1 MWPFGKKKKPLS
13 FEEFQAQ
20 KSSGTV
26 PAPETSQ
33 GGVLSFEQF
42 KAQKQPVKNTQVLG
56 FDDFKNGSNAIGFD
70 EFVKP
75 AKTPVAQPKPVD
87 QIEHDQK
94 PSFGD
99 RVLGTGLSVVKGT
112 IGATKSIPD
121 VLRFGSNLASGGK
134 YEQTKLGQANRWASQ
149 QMQEALDI
157 AQSIKP
163 ESIQELEANQVISRD
178 ESGKWQ
184 INAPNPTQAINVIAE
199 SLPQIP
205 GYLVGGKWIGA
216 AGAGLMRVPGAAK
229 LLSKIPGAEKAVATI
244 SKYAEPAQQGAVNAP
259 IIASQTFSSTYDEV
273 FQQAKSQGMSDEE
286 AQKIATEQALQ
297 AGKEIAPV
305 SAVTGAGLGFA
316 QRSTGGLITRT
327 GKGIIKEGVSEAPEE
342 TWQQSAQ
349 NRAAKRLDPSR
360 EIVSPEALNAGAMG
374 FIAGGATGG
383 VVAATNKVEIPNG
396 YNPKKNVEKF
406 FEVIN
411 SGEQEKVQATTAKMS
426 TKELQE
432 TERILESI
440 REKSYG
446 EPLSSETMIKLA
458 DYSEQITDLIQEKQT
473 NIETEAKRI
482 YSGQPKTEKSP
493 ELHISD
499 QAAVKT
505 IIDKVS
511 EALSPEKQS
520 EIKNQLDEEIDIA
533 TLPGVKETKALLN
546 ENNPFIEANSIE
558 EIAEKYEQEKSK
570 TSKQLSLFDAEK
582 SDLLAQKSSTQDK
595 TEKKNIQDLIDEID
609 LKRRE
614 VQANESIL
622 SEQAAAKEI
631 SLVQDSVDK
640 IREIEPNFDVV
651 GSVEKGWSRDDY
663 DTYLKGI
670 SDNNEEKPET
680 PFAKLEETEAKVTRD
695 KLVEDD
701 IISSAKKTETIKI
714 EQKVKK
720 PAEKNLPQKPTEKP
734 TEVKNEPAQI
744 VVPDTPVETA
754 MKSKE
759 DAYSKM
765 KRLMKEG
772 YEEDEDGELW
782 TSDNIDKYSDEASEA
797 LQKIGFKLE
806 FNDSFDSYEILLN
819 NSDIDIKEAQKMFVD
834 LAMAWDFE
842 LETNQD
848 GTISMF
854 HGTNKENAKSI
865 LKDGF
870 EEGTFFSPSTE
881 KEFGGVNGASYYGD
895 SILKADID
903 PRELVFRTEGE
914 FYTNEES
921 AISNVRDESGIEK
934 KSTVVSESFVDIN
947 SEKKVETPVAKE
959 APKTASTGMR
969 IEDHATFMKDLR
981 EGNQTPESLKETFES
996 IIANSREIAAELQK
1010 KTKNELK
1017 TLIGGIQAY
1026 YVDRENKEYAVKSA
1040 YSSMLFDFALGKTVT
1055 YGGFDGQV
1063 NAIREMVDKTTEA
1076 DIKDY
1081 AERVK
1086 QARAERAARVEAN
1099 AKAVTNP
1106 ETMDEFRTFI
1116 ELKGK
1121 DALKGALLERY
1132 DTLVGENAAARIQK
1146 EKEEKAIVKGVDVDT
1161 NAEIVETK
1169 HTKTGEQ
1176 LFVVKLA
1183 DRVEKDVYSSI
1194 LGSAKKLGGWYS
1206 SYRVGGAIPGFQ
1218 FKTKEAADQF
1228 VAVLGGET
1236 VVSERS
1242 EERQGEKK
1250 ENQVDRLR
1258 AAAETVRAKAL
1269 ESLGRER
1276 KTNTQRR
1283 AGMANS
1289 AEETARKQLQQA
1301 ESLENIAG
1309 AIERGEAKLLGLLST
1324 RTQVEALDQAINE
1337 AKWTYGRAHD
1347 IRSEKW
1353 DEIDMGDAISEITTF
1368 PARIY
1373 NMKRLIEAG
1382 KVTKGY
1388 KRVAAAMEKESKN
1401 GELSPSFTRA
1411 QEIAALAKEADIDTW
1426 WSDQFKRIAS
1436 LGVRTPAEY
1445 RSVLREYAKYKGVKP
1460 EEDKATALERK
1471 LIGAKV
1477 GIDFFPTPK
1486 SVSEQMVAEAGIEE
1500 GMRVLEPSAG
1510 NGNIAEAI
1518 RGAGVKPDV
1527 AEISSELRDIL
1538 DAKGFNIVGQDFMEI
1553 NEPYDRI
1560 VMNPPFSNNMDIKHV
1575 EKAYSLLAPGGR
1587 LVSIVGEGAFFR
1599 SGKTETAFRNWLD
1612 SVGAKV
1618 EKLPEG
1624 TFTDTSLLATTG
1636 TNARIVIINKQ
1647 DEDVVLNDIP
1657 FFAGRT
1663 TEKQNIPGERRFERK
1678 SEGMKQVFFSLIGD
1692 GTINY
1697 EDYKKLEFVIDSF
1710 KGNIDDIALHLGETQ
1725 GKEGA
1730 GGEYNPYT
1738 KIISLYDRVSDGY
1751 NAESIMETFFH
1762 EIMHPGERY
1771 LSKKTVAKLRK
1782 HFTDVQNEAFGR
1794 FPGLKE
1800 AVKNKDLS
1808 YFSKEI
1814 HGEYPHEKLYR
1825 FYSLSEYIAETGKE
1839 KTWRMLDEQKIDS
1852 EIMATEKSVR
1862 PEINRIMQAIAQLW
1876 RNFLRFMRRFKNID
1890 ERLFTELMSGNSVKN
1905 RETADWELKDAS
1917 ASLDDQE
1924 LLILRVLYG
1933 TKMPQ
1938 GKRAWVES
1946 VLNENMTEKDIF
1958 KAIDMLVRF
1967 GIKPYEFNKAGS
1979 LNSVSAKRFGVDSS
1993 TLITPSKR
2001 DRYKNI
2007 IEQMGGIVAAEI
2019 SLSEE
2024 LSSMPKYY
2032 DDMEYQYN
2040 SFTEL
2045 FRKFPSY
2052 RETLTSSDIS
2062 GIKSKLDEK
2071 YGSKLGDIF
2080 YSDTMTDDE
2089 VLDDFRDTLS
2099 KENPDL
2105 YYGKKEAA
2113 SLGYS
2118 KERSKFKQAMKNLE
2132 SGSSAYSTE
2141 YKSLRSELDEI
2152 QEESAGYRS
2161 VLAKQLAEGKFTYLG
2176 KNLKEL
2182 GLVMPK
2188 KGMFSKQIVEKRL
2201 EKTRKSS
2208 FTSGVKKGFNIGAK
2222 TGMAYMREIA
2232 ENKALSVAAK
2242 KKQIV
2247 EYAREA
2253 KLPESRRGGILSM
2266 VLNAKTEKDVL
2277 KAIGR
2282 IDRAAEYY
2290 RSKEII
2296 SEIKKVVSRV
2306 MKTETID
2313 IGYKERISAVI
2324 DGFNLSNRRRST
2336 IDRLSATKQYIAR
2349 QKSEGKDVDI
2359 PKRVQKAIEDLDKTL
2374 ISSMSEADLI
2384 TLLSE
2389 ISYLEE
2395 IGKNKLKTRRAVYE
2409 MKRDRIKR
2417 ELVENTV
2424 RMDMS
2429 PVFESLPGDKQLS
2442 LKEKLKN
2449 FVPKTVNFFSKVDK
2463 YISPVD
2469 VIFDVLDGS
2478 KGFVGSNYRLFKRNL
2493 DVKFGKFLDRK
2504 DIYQVPVKDYVDKHK
2519 MTVQQF
2525 ERVGIHAARVQEGGM
2540 DKLSNLGLT
2549 EEYIDEIELT
2559 DVEMGL
2565 YDLMRKNLD
2574 DLRPEI
2580 EQVMRTVYN
2589 KPLEKV
2595 DNYFSFMTDFDKVS
2609 DVEVL
2614 ERIVNAKELGPGKT
2628 KTVKKGF
2635 TLSRTGSGGQK
2646 IKVNAMEIYLK
2657 HTENASYLVEMAESI
2672 QMLSEV
2678 ANSNEYLESSGEFG
2692 AQMVREW
2699 LDTMARKG
2707 GLLGEQQIEWLDK
2720 MRVNLGAAVL
2730 GFKLTAALIQP
2741 TALFNGAS
2749 IIGNYA
2755 FKGANNITD
2764 QRWRTFLK
2772 QFPELR
2778 DRMADDPSYLESG
2791 FKSLEKVQRYGYMPL
2806 QKLDSITAS
2815 AIVSGAYQK
2824 YMDEHGKTVS
2834 LDGAPDPDGINYAEM
2849 VLRRTQSSAFFKDIP
2864 LVLTRGKVGGRSVTK
2879 ALLQFQ
2885 NFLLN
2890 AWSLL
2895 RHEGIRRGIGQK
2907 RFTEAYRIFMW
2918 TGMSIFAATAIR
2930 EGIKQALS
2938 VISEKD
2944 DDEEDEEYWF
2954 AKKYLKEMLG
2964 YVPFV
2969 SQGMSVYSYGSFP
2982 VPSLSIFGDVDLAA
2996 GQIQGK
3002 KTDTQLRGWIRAG
3015 AIFGKLFGIPGT
3027 VQTQQILNDLTY
3039 E

>member
-759 DAYSKM
+759 DAYS
-765 KRLMKEG
+765 
-772 YEEDEDGELW
+772 
-782 TSDNIDKYSDEASEA
+782 
-797 LQKIGFKLE
+797 
-806 FNDSFDSYEILLN
+806 
-819 NSDIDIKEAQKMFVD
+819 
-834 LAMAWDFE
+834 
-842 LETNQD
+842 
-848 GTISMF
+848 
-854 HGTNKENAKSI
+854 
-865 LKDGF
+865 
-870 EEGTFFSPSTE
+870 
-881 KEFGGVNGASYYGD
+881 
-895 SILKADID
+895 
-903 PRELVFRTEGE
+903 
-914 FYTNEES
+914 NEES

-947 SEKKVETPVAKE
+947 SEKKVETPVTKE

-1055 YGGFDGQV
+1055 YGGSDGQV

-1324 RTQVEALDQAINE
+1324 RTQIEALDQAVNE
-1337 AKWTYGRAHD
+1337 ARWTYGRAHD

-2024 LSSMPKYY
+2024 LSSIPKYY

-2429 PVFESLPGDKQLS
+2429 PVFESLPGDKPLS

-2907 RFTEAYRIFMW
+2907 RFTEASRIFMW

-2938 VISEKD
+2938 IISEKD